1 MAEYILSLMPFSEE
15 QKKRLERLASGAGI
29 VYSTRE
35 SVTEELVRQADII
48 LGNPPAGM
56 LRHTGHL
63 KWLQLQSAGADAY
76 LTDGLLRPE
85 TLLTTARGAYGPAV
99 SEHMLAMLLALF
111 KKLHLY
117 RDNQLKGCWQ
127 DEGKVR
133 SIYGSTVLIVGLG
146 DIGCAFAERI
156 HALGGTV
163 IGIKRRLT
171 EKPSYVDELVA
182 VSEMKNKL
190 PYADVV
196 ANVLPATPETAR
208 LFNGELFG
216 LMKRGAVFINAGRG
230 STVDHNA
237 LADAL
242 YSGHLSGACLDVT
255 EPEPLP
261 RSHVLWEA
269 PNLLITPHSA
279 GGTHLPETFCRVA
292 EIVFD
297 NLERYQDGK
306 ALRNVVHG
314 LVSGGIK

>member
-1 MAEYILSLMPFSEE
+1 MAEYILSLMPFSEA
-15 QKKRLERLASGAGI
+15 QKKRLERLVSGSDI

-35 SVTEELVRQADII
+35 SVTEEQVRQADII
-48 LGNPPAGM
+48 LGNPPASI
-56 LRHTGHL
+56 LRHAGHL

-76 LTDGLLRPE
+76 LADGILRPE

-133 SIYGSTVLIVGLG
+133 SICGSTVLVVGLG
-146 DIGCAFAERI
+146 DIGCAFAQRI

-171 EKPSYVDELVA
+171 EKPSYVDELAA
-182 VSEMKNKL
+182 VSEMRNKL

-230 STVDHNA
+230 STVDHNS

-255 EPEPLP
+255 EPEPLH
-261 RSHVLWEA
+261 RGHVLWKA

-297 NLERYQDGK
+297 NLAAYQDGK
-306 ALRNVVHG
+306 ALKNVVHG
-314 LVSGGIK
+314 LVSDGIK

>member
-1 MAEYILSLMPFSEE
+1 MAEYILSLMPFSEA

-76 LTDGLLRPE
+76 LTDGILRPE

-133 SIYGSTVLIVGLG
+133 SICGSTVLIVGLG

-171 EKPSYVDELVA
+171 EKPSYVDELAA

-261 RSHVLWEA
+261 RSHVLWAA

-292 EIVFD
+292 GIVFD

>member
-1 MAEYILSLMPFSEE
+1 MAEQILSLMPFSEA
-15 QKKRLERLASGAGI
+15 QKRRLERLAPGSGI
-29 VYSTRE
+29 VYGTRE
-35 SVTEELVRQADII
+35 SVTEEQVRQADII
-48 LGNPPAGM
+48 LGNPPVCM
-56 LRHTGHL
+56 LRHAGRL

-76 LTDGLLRPE
+76 LTDNILRPE

-117 RDNQLKGCWQ
+117 WGNQQKGCWQ
-127 DEGKVR
+127 DEGNVR
-133 SIYGSTVLIVGLG
+133 SICGSTVLIVGLG

-171 EKPSYVDELVA
+171 AKPSYVDELAA
-182 VSEMKNKL
+182 VSEMRNKL

-208 LFNGELFG
+208 LFNRELFG
-216 LMKRGAVFINAGRG
+216 LMKPGAVFINAGRG

-242 YSGHLSGACLDVT
+242 YAGHLSGACLDVT

-261 RSHVLWEA
+261 CGHILWKA

-279 GGTHLPETFCRVA
+279 GGTHLPETFFRVA

-297 NLERYQDGK
+297 NLTSYRERK

-314 LVSGGIK
+314 LDSGGIK